1 MVQAHTAHNLIG
13 TNVSNKSEWTTERST
28 LSYVVEKDKCRQ
40 QQKSWRILS
49 NPSRTGS
56 TVSVYNTIQH
66 NTVMYCTHTYRYVW
80 ATVASTGVCLF
91 IRGNCVNIEKI
102 HFYSIF
108 VHIPCRCVFLST
120 GRFKTFVQTMAHCHV
135 VDTYPQR
142 DITYT
147 AHTKTVIKAD
157 SCTFII
163 HIWFENNLANYDQ

>member
-66 NTVMYCTHTYRYVW
+66 NTVMYTHISLRLSDSSIYR
-80 ATVASTGVCLF
+80 CMLF

-108 VHIPCRCVFLST
+108 VHISCRCVFLST

-135 VDTYPQR
+135 ANTYLQR
-142 DITYT
+142 DIIYT